1 MQYNVFVSKIKF
13 NIDIQKIDIQKN
25 LILLIITN
33 DIEP

>member
-13 NIDIQKIDIQKN
+13 NIDIQKN

>member
-13 NIDIQKIDIQKN
+13 NIDIQKN
-25 LILLIITN
+25 LILLIITS

>member
-13 NIDIQKIDIQKN
+13 NTDIQKN

>member
-13 NIDIQKIDIQKN
+13 NIDIQKN
-25 LILLIITN
+25 LILLIIAS